1 MSEAFRKDTPVSGRT
16 AVLERDWTKGN
27 TFRNLLSLSWPMM
40 VTEGLYILGIIVAAL
55 AFTLYFLLGRWK
67 RKRI

>member
-1 MSEAFRKDTPVSGRT
+1 
-16 AVLERDWTKGN
+16 
-27 TFRNLLSLSWPMM
+27 MM
-40 VTEGLYILGIIVAAL
+40 VTEGLYILGISIDMVWVGRLGPAVIVSAL

>member
-1 MSEAFRKDTPVSGRT
+1 
-16 AVLERDWTKGN
+16 
-27 TFRNLLSLSWPMM
+27 MM
-40 VTEGLYILGIIVAAL
+40 VTEGLYILGISIDMVWVGRLGPAVIAL